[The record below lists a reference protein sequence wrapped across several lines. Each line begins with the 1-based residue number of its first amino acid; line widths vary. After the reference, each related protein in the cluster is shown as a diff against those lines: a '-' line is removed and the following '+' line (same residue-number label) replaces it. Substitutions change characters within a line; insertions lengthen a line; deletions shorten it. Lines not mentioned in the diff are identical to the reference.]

1 MPASPRQAQA
11 QAPESKAGSQT
22 NRQAAARKAA
32 ATRRRNA
39 AQRRAMESKTSRV
52 ATELE
57 RFQHRAGA
65 LRSRAERVAERVKR
79 LV

>member
-1 MPASPRQAQA
+1 MQ
-11 QAPESKAGSQT
+11 GSQAK
-22 NRQAAARKAA
+22 RQAAARKAA

-39 AQRRAMESKTSRV
+39 TQRRALESKTSRV

-57 RFQHRAGA
+57 RFQQGAGG